1 MPGLLPK
8 VSPARNVR
16 HLSVVGVVV
25 LGGVVGFFAVIASPR
40 SVAHADLGVGGGTV
54 QIAGIVPGCGNEIV
68 ESGEECDGAA
78 LAGATCRTEGFTSGL
93 LTCTA
98 SCLYNTTSCI
108 YAPPVSSGGGG
119 GGGST
124 NNTAQVVLTGRAYPR
139 SQVTVL
145 KDAQVVATTVADSAA
160 HFQVLVKGLA
170 AGTYIFSLY
179 SEDAKGVR
187 SALLTF
193 PVTVTRGIL
202 DKIDSI
208 FVSPTLTGDKLQ
220 VKRGEPIVLFG
231 QSAPIANVTIEVNS
245 DEPHFVKTAAG
256 SDGVYLYNFDTSILE
271 LGQHHARAR
280 STADEVISPQ
290 SSTYGFTVGTTNIF
304 APASTTCPIKG
315 DLNNDCHVNLVDFSI
330 AAFWYQK
337 ELSPTFRLREQ
348 AYLNGDGKVNI
359 IDFSIMAFHWTG

>member
-1 MPGLLPK
+1 MPGLSLK
-8 VSPARNVR
+8 VSLARNVR
-16 HLSVVGVVV
+16 RASILGGILLSV
-25 LGGVVGFFAVIASPR
+25 FFILVQITFAQS
-40 SVAHADLGVGGGTV
+40 GVGGGTV
-54 QIAGIVPGCGNEIV
+54 QIAGIVVGCGNGIV
-68 ESGEECDGAA
+68 ESGEECDNAA
-78 LAGATCRTEGFTSGL
+78 LAGATCRTRGFTSGL

-98 SCLYNTTSCI
+98 SCVYNTTSCV
-108 YAPPVSSGGGG
+108 YTPPVSSGGG

-124 NNTAQVVLTGRAYPR
+124 NNTAQVVLTGRAYPH

-145 KDAQVVATTVADSAA
+145 KDAQVVATTIADNTA

-179 SEDAKGVR
+179 SEDTKGVR

-245 DEPHFVKTAAG
+245 DESHFVKTAAG

-280 STADEVISPQ
+280 STADAVISPQ
-290 SSTYGFTVGTTNIF
+290 SSAYGFTVGTTNIF
-304 APASTTCPIKG
+304 APASTTCPTKG
-315 DLNNDCHVNLVDFSI
+315 DLNSDCRVNLVDFSI

-337 ELSPTFRLREQ
+337 VLSPAFVIREK
-348 AYLNGDGKVNI
+348 AHLNGDGKVNI